1 MNPLIRFLPM
11 LANSKFLGRYKV
23 WGTLLLSILAAY
35 QLFSTTGI
43 GSQWGVPSYDT
54 FYQEPRDVLVTRV
67 ENASEAQQEVA
78 EEFKTAL
85 ERFKSVTSF
94 QGGDLEQKFNT
105 LNKAFNKS
113 ESSAQQVTHRV
124 DAVVTATNRLLDEWR
139 DELSE
144 YHDANFRRKAETQF
158 DATRAQAEKLI
169 ASMRAAEAKIEPVL
183 GAFQD
188 QVLFMKHNLN
198 MQAISSLQQE
208 TALVEADVEALI
220 SEMEASI
227 AEAESFIRELSK
239 Q

>member
-1 MNPLIRFLPM
+1 M
-11 LANSKFLGRYKV
+11 LANSKFLGRYKI
-23 WGTLLLSILAAY
+23 WGTLLLSLLAAY

-43 GSQWGVPSYDT
+43 GSRWGVPSYDT

-67 ENASEAQQEVA
+67 ENASDAQQEVA

-94 QGGDLEQKFNT
+94 QGGDLEEKFNT
-105 LNKAFNKS
+105 LSKAFNKS

-124 DAVVTATNRLLDEWR
+124 DAVVKATNRLLDEWR
-139 DELSE
+139 DELKE
-144 YHDANFRRKAETQF
+144 YHDGNLRRKAEAQF
-158 DATRAQAEKLI
+158 DATRNQADKLI
-169 ASMRAAEAKIEPVL
+169 ASMRAAEAKIDPVL
-183 GAFQD
+183 GAFRD

-220 SEMEASI
+220 REMEASI
-227 AEAESFIRELSK
+227 AEADSFIQELSN